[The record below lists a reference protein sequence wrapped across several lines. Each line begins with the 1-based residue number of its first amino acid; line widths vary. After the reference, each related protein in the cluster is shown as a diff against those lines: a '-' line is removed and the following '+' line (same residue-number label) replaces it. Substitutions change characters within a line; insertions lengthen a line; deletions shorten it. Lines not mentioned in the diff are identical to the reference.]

1 MPNGDRSVLPR
12 RSGSDRYC
20 LTGGDT
26 PGRHSRPLPSLA
38 MASNAG
44 NAGWQPLGEPRRTGA
59 AAFVVTPFTRLA
71 RTHAAT
77 VAGDTLITL
86 ALADSLFLSIDPE
99 AARSRVALYLALTM
113 APFAVVAPLIGP
125 TLDRVKGGRRWMVIA
140 ANAVRGI
147 LALLMIRDIDSLLLF
162 PEAFAVLVLSKS
174 YHVAKSAIVP
184 TVVRSD
190 DELVEANSKLS
201 FLSGVVTF
209 AAAIPAG
216 AVAAISGSQGVLV
229 LAAAACALAAG
240 LGIRIPATQV
250 AEDDTSQTERNEL
263 RGGGIVLAA
272 SAMGLMRGI
281 VGFLTFLIACYL
293 RSIGAAAWEFG
304 LVLAASGVGSLLGA
318 LVAPGMRRAGVPEER
333 IVQIV
338 LGITTGAAVLAAW
351 SGGLG
356 AAAALAA
363 CVGVSASSAKLA
375 FDSVVQRDAP
385 DANRGRSFAKF
396 ETRFQLTWVI
406 GAFIPVVV
414 SIPVR
419 VGFLV
424 VAACG
429 GFALFSYLAGL
440 RALGRGQLPSRRPN
454 PVIRRIRAALEA
466 RRGGGQAGEGIDGE
480 HVAAPPRPPASPAR
494 AGPPAPPPVPPPPPP
509 PGPPPYDGAKD
520 VDATD
525 LDATMNRD
533 AAAGRDGPTG
543 GAGPGRD
550 RTVIID
556 PTQLQ

>member
-1 MPNGDRSVLPR
+1 
-12 RSGSDRYC
+12 
-20 LTGGDT
+20 
-26 PGRHSRPLPSLA
+26 
-38 MASNAG
+38 MATDAG
-44 NAGWQPLGEPRRTGA
+44 NPGWQPLGRPEGSGA
-59 AAFVVTPFTRLA
+59 AAFVLTPFTRLA

-86 ALADSLFLSIDPE
+86 ALADSLFLSIDPD

-140 ANAVRGI
+140 ANALRAV
-147 LALLMIRDIDSLLLF
+147 LAILMIRDIDSLLLF

-216 AVAAISGSQGVLV
+216 IAAAVAGSQAVLV
-229 LAAAACALAAG
+229 LAAGACAVAAV
-240 LGIRIPATQV
+240 LGVRIPATQV

-281 VGFLTFLIACYL
+281 VGFLTFLIAFYL
-293 RSIGAAAWEFG
+293 RSTDAAAWEFG

-318 LVAPGMRRAGVPEER
+318 LAALAMRRAGVAEER
-333 IVQIV
+333 ILQIV
-338 LGITTGAAVLAAW
+338 LGITTAAAVLAAW
-351 SGGLG
+351 TGGLA

-396 ETRFQLTWVI
+396 EARFQLTWVV

-414 SIPVR
+414 SIPVQ

-424 VAACG
+424 VAACA

-440 RALGRGQLPSRRPN
+440 RALGRGQLPAQRPN
-454 PVIRRIRAALEA
+454 PVVRRIQAAAEA
-466 RRGGGQAGEGIDGE
+466 RRRGGKGGDGVDAGGPVG
-480 HVAAPPRPPASPAR
+480 AATPPPPA
-494 AGPPAPPPVPPPPPP
+494 PPPPPP
-509 PGPPPYDGAKD
+509 PPPPPLYDGARD
-520 VDATD
+520 VDSTD
-525 LDATMNRD
+525 LDATTMDRD
-533 AAAGRDGPTG
+533 EGGGRNDGNG
-543 GAGPGRD
+543 GPGRD

-556 PTQLQ
+556 PTKLQ

>member
-1 MPNGDRSVLPR
+1 
-12 RSGSDRYC
+12 
-20 LTGGDT
+20 
-26 PGRHSRPLPSLA
+26 
-38 MASNAG
+38 MATNAG
-44 NAGWQPLGEPRRTGA
+44 NAGWQPLGKPKRTGA
-59 AAFVVTPFTRLA
+59 GAFVVTPFTRLA

-86 ALADSLFLSIDPE
+86 ALADSLFLSIDPD

-125 TLDRVKGGRRWMVIA
+125 TLDRVRGGRRGMVIV
-140 ANAVRGI
+140 ANALRAL
-147 LALLMIRDIDSLLLF
+147 LAILMIRDIDSLLLF

-190 DELVEANSKLS
+190 DELIEANSKLS

-216 AVAAISGSQGVLV
+216 IAATIAGSQAVLV
-229 LAAAACALAAG
+229 LAAVACTVAAV
-240 LGIRIPATQV
+240 LGVRIPPTQV

-272 SAMGLMRGI
+272 SAIGLMRGI
-281 VGFLTFLIACYL
+281 VGFLTFLIAFYL
-293 RSIGAAAWEFG
+293 RSQGAAAWEFG

-318 LVAPGMRRAGVPEER
+318 LVAPALRRAGVAEER

-338 LGITTGAAVLAAW
+338 LGITTAAAVLAAW
-351 SGGLG
+351 TGGLG
-356 AAAALAA
+356 AAATLAA

-396 ETRFQLTWVI
+396 ETRFQLTWVV
-406 GAFIPVVV
+406 GAFIPVIVT
-414 SIPVR
+414 IPVQI
-419 VGFLV
+419 GFLV

-429 GFALFSYLAGL
+429 GFALFSYVAGL
-440 RALGRGQLPSRRPN
+440 RALGRGQLPAQRPN
-454 PVIRRIRAALEA
+454 PVVRRVHAAVEA
-466 RRGGGQAGEGIDGE
+466 RRRGGKGTGAAGDP
-480 HVAAPPRPPASPAR
+480 VAAPPIPSDRAARPPT
-494 AGPPAPPPVPPPPPP
+494 PPPPPP
-509 PGPPPYDGAKD
+509 PLYDRAREQ
-520 VDATD
+520 DATD
-525 LDATMNRD
+525 VDETTIDRD
-533 AAAGRDGPTG
+533 EGDRRNGRDDGNG
-543 GAGPGRD
+543 GPGGD

-556 PTQLQ
+556 PTKLQ